1 MPEFHTELQHLT
13 QQQLQLLQQ
22 ENQAL
27 SSYLQVMKDEIKDAN
42 NTIALQQTYQVK
54 LQQLI
59 EQLNSELQYKDQQI
73 QQYQHYLSNSIELP
87 EQENLSNQ
95 LAPLLE
101 KCLDSYLS
109 SASFHGQIEQQIEA
123 KLAKYSS
130 TLEQLQ
136 AINWAELYIPEK
148 SIERE
153 LDKVL
158 NEATS
163 LTSDLRELIHLYQ
176 KS

>member
-13 QQQLQLLQQ
+13 QHQLQLLQQ

-27 SSYLQVMKDEIKDAN
+27 SSYLQVMKDEIKDTN

-73 QQYQHYLSNSIELP
+73 QQYQHYLSNNIELP

-123 KLAKYSS
+123 KLVKYSS

-158 NEATS
+158 NEATN

>member
-13 QQQLQLLQQ
+13 QHQLQLLQQ

-27 SSYLQVMKDEIKDAN
+27 SSYLQVMKDEIKDTN

-73 QQYQHYLSNSIELP
+73 QQYQHYLSNNIELP

-95 LAPLLE
+95 LAPL
-101 KCLDSYLS
+101 
-109 SASFHGQIEQQIEA
+109 
-123 KLAKYSS
+123 
-130 TLEQLQ
+130 
-136 AINWAELYIPEK
+136 
-148 SIERE
+148 
-153 LDKVL
+153 
-158 NEATS
+158 
-163 LTSDLRELIHLYQ
+163 
-176 KS
+176 